1 MPRGVGQYSEDWGMQ
16 GNVRGCKE
24 MLSNTSSSMCQGV
37 LRIDRECPEVL
48 ESTRE
53 CKEMLSS
60 AGKCRAV
67 F

>member
-1 MPRGVGQYSEDWGMQ
+1 MPRGVGQYSEDW
-16 GNVRGCKE
+16 E
-24 MLSNTSSSMCQGV
+24 MPINASSSMCQGV

-48 ESTRE
+48 ESTRG

-60 AGKCRAV
+60 ASKCRAV